1 MSFKALNI
9 LTLPFPDWLLNTDY
23 SLVLNEEGVTEDGAP
38 KKSIETSGKCIFS
51 EKAQRIIDAEGKQ
64 IDLLGKVIIKGDVA
78 PSLKTVSDGVI
89 TINGRSYEIHA
100 GYRPRNP
107 NGEVHHTEFEI
118 K

>member
-1 MSFKALNI
+1 MAQNI
-9 LTLPFPDWLLNTDY
+9 KVLSFPDWLLNTDY

-38 KKSIETSGKCIFS
+38 KEAFQTSGKCIFS
-51 EKAQRIIDAEGKQ
+51 EKAKRIIDSEGKQ
-64 IDLLGKVIIKGDVA
+64 ITLLGKVIIKGDIA

-89 TINGRSYEIHA
+89 TINGCSYEIHA

-107 NGEVHHTEFEI
+107 DGTVHHTEFEL

>member
-1 MSFKALNI
+1 MAQEIKV
-9 LTLPFPDWLLNTDY
+9 LPFPDWLLNTDY
-23 SLVLNEEGVTEDGAP
+23 SLVLNEAGVTEDGAP
-38 KKSIETSGKCIFS
+38 KESLEIIGKCIFS
-51 EKAQRIIDAEGKQ
+51 EKAQRIIDEEGKQ

-78 PSLKTVSDGVI
+78 PSLRTISDGAI
-89 TINGRSYEIHA
+89 TINGHSYEIHA